1 VRWLYHLAPRETSP
15 GDRYAPPSLAREG
28 FLHAS
33 FADAVA
39 ESARLHFAPEADLV
53 AWRIDPRRL
62 DVDVD
67 LAITPR
73 GPMPHLAGSLVGDAV
88 REVCERASWSS
99 LPDRVTGHRVAFV
112 AFEGMTLLD
121 LVGPLDAV
129 SRLRTMGFD
138 PSVVTEVIGVAH
150 ERVWTGDGATLT
162 VSSVRPDLDAYDVVV
177 IPGGFAARDLACD
190 EATLSWLRKRSANR
204 LWASV
209 CTGSLVLGAMGLL
222 RGRSATTHHLAF
234 DQLGLYEGV
243 SVKRQRVVR
252 DGPVI
257 TAGGVT
263 SGLDLGLALVAMLSD
278 DETAQKIAAQMELPS
293 HAEVPS
299 GS

>member
-1 VRWLYHLAPRETSP
+1 MRWLYHLAPRETVP

-39 ESARLHFAPEADLV
+39 ESARRYFAPDADLV

-62 DVDVD
+62 DVAVD
-67 LAITPR
+67 LAATPR
-73 GPMPHLAGSLVGDAV
+73 GPMPHIAGSLVGDAV
-88 REVCERASWSS
+88 REVCERASWAS

-138 PSVVTEVIGVAH
+138 PAVVTEVIGVAR

-177 IPGGFAARDLACD
+177 IPGGLAARELARD
-190 EATLSWLRKRSANR
+190 EEAIAWLRKRSANR

-209 CTGSLVLGAMGLL
+209 CTGALVLGAAGML
-222 RGRSATTHHLAF
+222 RGRRATTHRSAF
-234 DQLGLYEGV
+234 DQLAMYEGV
-243 SVKRQRVVR
+243 SVRSERVVR
-252 DGPVI
+252 DGSAL

-263 SGLDLGLALVAMLSD
+263 AGLDLGLTLVSTLAD
-278 DETAQKIAAQMELPS
+278 DDTAHQIAAQMELPTWS
-293 HAEVPS
+293 GPS
-299 GS
+299 GP